1 MRLVPSCRSPE
12 RRRLAWLV
20 GALGLLLAPAVHA
33 HGAKVGDIRVE
44 HPYAP
49 PTVASAKHGAVHFRA
64 LRNVGTQPDRLLG
77 ARTPVAGAVEIHR
90 MSRDGDVMRMRALD
104 ALDLPPGAA
113 LAVQPG
119 GEFHLMLLD
128 LKAPLVD
135 GTRFPL
141 TLRFERGGEKE
152 VTVWVQAGRGDEHH
166 GH

>member
-1 MRLVPSCRSPE
+1 MSTLSC
-12 RRRLAWLV
+12 RRRLALPV
-20 GALGLLLAPAVHA
+20 ATLLGLVLAGSCAA

-44 HPYAP
+44 HPYAT
-49 PTVASAKHGAVHFRA
+49 PTVASARHGAVYFRA
-64 LRNVGTQPDRLLG
+64 LRHVGTQPDRLLG

-90 MSRDGDVMRMRALD
+90 MSRDGDVMRMRAID
-104 ALDLPPGAA
+104 ALDLSPGAT
-113 LAVQPG
+113 LAMQPG

-152 VTVWVQAGRGDEHH
+152 VSVWVQAGRDGDHAHH
-166 GH
+166 